1 MAQEAEALT
10 GPEQA
15 GLAPSPALFIT
26 HELLPFQ
33 ATGGMA
39 VLSRDLPE
47 ALIRKGWPHCYL
59 LPYVV
64 GVSAVPS
71 EGPGNPLFSG
81 TVRVD
86 DTDYDYQV
94 YRLARPATQGD
105 VYLVAQDEIFNGR
118 LYDDRFRVERN
129 LVVATATRALL
140 EQHRPDIRIVHA
152 LDQLSALSL
161 AWLRAMTGKRLGLVF
176 NILSAEYDFP
186 LGEMLEQRRFAGRD
200 ALTRVFGPALTTGSA
215 IELGL
220 RSADRTVTSSPA
232 YGDDM
237 MARYGTASG
246 LDGKPITGIAQGI
259 DTAVWD
265 PLAQGRLF
273 RPVRQDHIAQDKQA
287 NRRILSTML
296 AGQPRFS
303 RMVPTPVASP
313 GLEQGA
319 SQNILLSFVG
329 RFCRA
334 KGRAA
339 LYHLIDQ
346 LDTLPGVDLL
356 LMIPSGSAT
365 EVDLEKL
372 RALTERVD
380 RLRVIASYDQPLA
393 ELVFAA
399 SDFVVMPSEQ
409 EPGGLCQKMAM
420 RFGALPVVTPAGGL
434 KSSVTDLF
442 AAPHTGTGFVSDTI
456 DPESYFERLE
466 QVLALPP
473 ESDLLA
479 RGRAN
484 AMATDVSW
492 TPTIAGY
499 EEIYRALSRATM

>member
-10 GPEQA
+10 ARSRTETGS
-15 GLAPSPALFIT
+15 GPALFIT

-47 ALIRKGWPHCYL
+47 ALICKGWPHSYL

-64 GVSAVPS
+64 GVSAVGS
-71 EGPGNPLFSG
+71 EHLQHALLAG

-94 YRLARPATQGD
+94 YRIARPATQGD
-105 VYLVAQDEIFNGR
+105 LFLVAQDEIFNGR

-129 LVVATATRALL
+129 LVVAAAACTLL
-140 EQHRPDIRIVHA
+140 ERHRPDIRIVHA

-161 AWLRAMTGKRLGLVF
+161 AWIRSATGNRFGLVF

-186 LGEMLEQRRFAGRD
+186 LGEMLAQRRFAGKD
-200 ALTRVFGPALTTGSA
+200 ALASVFGPALTSGSA

-220 RSADRTVTSSPA
+220 QAADRTVTSSPA

-237 MARYGTASG
+237 MTRYGGAIG
-246 LDGKPITGIAQGI
+246 LAGNPITGIAQGI

-265 PLAQGRLF
+265 PLAQDRLF
-273 RPVRQDHIAQDKQA
+273 RPVRREHIAHDKLA
-287 NRRILSTML
+287 NRRLLSDFL
-296 AGQPRFS
+296 SGHPRFS
-303 RMVPTPVASP
+303 RAIPADP
-313 GLEQGA
+313 GPEPAACGTT
-319 SQNILLSFVG
+319 LLSFVG

-339 LYHLIDQ
+339 LYHLIDR
-346 LDTLPGVDLL
+346 LETLPGVDLL

-442 AAPHTGTGFVSDTI
+442 AAPYTGTGFVSDTI

-473 ESDLLA
+473 DSDLLA

>member
-1 MAQEAEALT
+1 MAQEAETLT

-15 GLAPSPALFIT
+15 ESGSRPALFIT

-59 LPYVV
+59 LPYVS
-64 GVSAVPS
+64 GVSAVAP
-71 EGPGNPLFSG
+71 EHLRKPLLTGS
-81 TVRVD
+81 VQVD
-86 DTDYDYQV
+86 DTDFEYQV
-94 YRLARPATQGD
+94 YRIARPAAQGD
-105 VYLVAQDEIFNGR
+105 VFLVAQDELFNNR
-118 LYDDRFRVERN
+118 LYDDHFRVERN
-129 LVVATATRALL
+129 LLVAAAACALL
-140 EQHRPDIRIVHA
+140 GQHRPDIRIVHA

-161 AWLRAMTGKRLGLVF
+161 AWIRAMTGDRFGLVF

-186 LGEMLEQRRFAGRD
+186 LGEMLKQRRFAGRE
-200 ALTRVFGPALTTGSA
+200 ALTHVFGRALTGDSA

-232 YGDDM
+232 YGEDM
-237 MARYGTASG
+237 MARYGSASG
-246 LDGKPITGIAQGI
+246 LADYPIIGIAQGI

-273 RPVRQDHIAQDKQA
+273 RPVRYESITHDKQA
-287 NRRILSTML
+287 NRRLLSAML
-296 AGQPRFS
+296 ASHPRFS
-303 RMVPTPVASP
+303 RTIPAEP
-313 GLEQGA
+313 GLEPATCGTT
-319 SQNILLSFVG
+319 LLSFVG

-339 LYHLIDQ
+339 LYHLIDR
-346 LDTLPGVDLL
+346 LETLPGVELL
-356 LMIPSGSAT
+356 LMIPGGSVT

-372 RALTERVD
+372 RARTESVD
-380 RLRVIASYDQPLA
+380 RLTVIACYDQALA

-399 SDFVVMPSEQ
+399 SDFIVMPSEQ

-434 KSSVTDLF
+434 KSSVNDLF
-442 AAPHTGTGFVSDTI
+442 AAPDTGNGFVSNTI
-456 DPESYFERLE
+456 DPESYFERLA

-473 ESDLLA
+473 DSDLLA
-479 RGRAN
+479 RGRTN

-492 TPTIAGY
+492 VPTIAGY
-499 EEIYRALSRATM
+499 EAIYRDLSRLRT